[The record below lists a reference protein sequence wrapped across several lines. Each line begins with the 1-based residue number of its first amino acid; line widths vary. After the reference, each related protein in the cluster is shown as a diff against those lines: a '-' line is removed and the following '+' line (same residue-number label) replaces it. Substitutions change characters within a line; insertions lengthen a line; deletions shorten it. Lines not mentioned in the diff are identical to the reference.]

1 MADAH
6 VSTSSGAAHG
16 GGHATPG
23 AHAAG
28 GGHATLK
35 TYVNVAIV
43 LALITAIEVATLYVP
58 GIPNGILVTSLLLMS
73 IVKFILVVGFF
84 MHLKYD
90 AAVMRAVFVGPLI
103 LSILII
109 LAIMALFGAFILLPR
124 PTL

>member
-6 VSTSSGAAHG
+6 VPSSSAPAHE
-16 GGHATPG
+16 GGHASAG
-23 AHAAG
+23 AHAG
-28 GGHATLK
+28 GGHASLK
-35 TYVNVAIV
+35 TYINVAIA

-58 GIPNGILVTSLLLMS
+58 GIPSGLLVTSLLLMS
-73 IVKFILVVGFF
+73 IVKFVLVVGFF

-109 LAIMALFGAFILLPR
+109 LAIMALFSAFILLPR

>member
-6 VSTSSGAAHG
+6 ASSSSGAAHG
-16 GGHATPG
+16 GGHASAG
-23 AHAAG
+23 AHSG
-28 GGHATLK
+28 GGHATVK

-43 LALITAIEVATLYVP
+43 LAIITAIEVATLYVP

-73 IVKFILVVGFF
+73 IGKFILVVGYF

>member
-6 VSTSSGAAHG
+6 ASSSHGGAHG
-16 GGHATPG
+16 GGHAGTG
-23 AHAAG
+23 AHAG

-35 TYVNVAIV
+35 TYINVAIV
-43 LALITAIEVATLYVP
+43 LAIITAIEVATLYVP

-90 AAVMRAVFVGPLI
+90 AGVMRAVFVGPLI

-124 PTL
+124 PVL